1 MKGYAAEVKEHAVQ
15 LAVASEP
22 PLAQTACDPGINA
35 NMLHTWI
42 GTDHRAERQTP
53 KSHDEHLCDEVK
65 RQRKDNTR
73 LKEARD
79 LFKKAAASVAQPRP

>member
-1 MKGYAAEVKEHAVQ
+1 VKGYAAEVKEHAVQ

-65 RQRKDNTR
+65 RQLKDKTR
-73 LKEARD
+73 FKEARD